1 MGCEVWDWVV
11 KGWGGGRCKSPGKGL
26 WVGHPLA
33 LRKKAIWDVIISD
46 NLSKPGW
53 GLLEGLSYP
62 TEDLGPCLYTDS
74 CFLWSSASQGMYS
87 LAPLARGLC
96 RPEKVPRQR
105 RVSWAPEALQ
115 AAGGMVRAQMWT
127 GQNSI
132 CYNNL

>member
-1 MGCEVWDWVV
+1 MGLGGVGM
-11 KGWGGGRCKSPGKGL
+11 GWGAVQEPRKWALGGAPI
-26 WVGHPLA
+26 A

-62 TEDLGPCLYTDS
+62 TEDPGPCLYTDS

-105 RVSWAPEALQ
+105 RGSWAPEALQ